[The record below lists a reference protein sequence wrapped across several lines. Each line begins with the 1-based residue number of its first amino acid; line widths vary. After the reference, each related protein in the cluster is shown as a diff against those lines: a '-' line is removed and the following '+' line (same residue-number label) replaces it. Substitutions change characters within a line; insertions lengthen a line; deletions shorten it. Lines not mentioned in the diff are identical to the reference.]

1 MKYLLLNETLPENPE
16 YGHYVSYS
24 DSTDKV
30 EYSFGHKITNQLNR
44 VTNVISDLSGDL
56 SDHEICIY
64 GRGPE
69 YSDSFWTTY
78 GGDDIQYVSDA
89 KVSWFPEL
97 SVYRDKTG
105 HDINLNK
112 LWAIL
117 STYYSGHGDIGGW
130 AGELV
135 RYSSHLESE
144 LPGDQFIEAIDAYNI
159 SRLNMSLL
167 NAITEYY
174 SRITGPGR
182 ILGFKTGGQSMAS
195 RFTSS
200 SDYPDIKSLMTS
212 LSVTDS
218 VIDQAI
224 AQFQEFLD

>member
-24 DSTDKV
+24 DSTDKI
-30 EYSFGHKITNQLNR
+30 EYSFGHSSTNLLGR
-44 VTNVISDLSGDL
+44 VTNVISGLSGDL

-78 GGDDIQYVSDA
+78 GGDDVQFVPDA

-97 SVYRDKTG
+97 SIYRDKTG

-135 RYSSHLESE
+135 RYASNPESDF
-144 LPGDQFIEAIDAYNI
+144 PGSQFVEAIDAYNI

-167 NAITEYY
+167 EAISEYY
-174 SRITGPGR
+174 SRITGSGR
-182 ILGFKTGGQSMAS
+182 ILGFKTGGQSMSS

-200 SDYPDIKSLMTS
+200 SDYQDLRSLMTS
-212 LSVTDS
+212 LSVTEND
-218 VIDQAI
+218 VDQALD
-224 AQFQEFLD
+224 QFQDFLD

>member
-16 YGHYVSYS
+16 YGHYVSFS

-30 EYSFGHKITNQLNR
+30 EYSFGHTTTNQLNR
-44 VTNVISDLSGDL
+44 VTNVVSDLSGDL

-64 GRGPE
+64 GRGLE

-78 GGDDIQYVSDA
+78 GGDDIQYVPDA

-97 SVYRDKTG
+97 SIY
-105 HDINLNK
+105 

-135 RYSSHLESE
+135 RYASHLESE
-144 LPGDQFIEAIDAYNI
+144 FPGDQFIEVIDAYNI

-174 SRITGPGR
+174 SRITGLGR

-200 SDYPDIKSLMTS
+200 SDYQDIKSLMTS